1 MEKEYNLCK
10 VTSPQDTIILLLLI
24 HTEKSLTAYGIS
36 KQTNISIPQVQ
47 FRLSK
52 LEEQGIVTS
61 VIDNNKTVYTI
72 HPALKSREC
81 IDEITEHIKA
91 ISDIIDT
98 VEYTTPTAMKYI
110 IAFIIERTVVLE
122 PEAEEA

>member
-1 MEKEYNLCK
+1 MESL
-10 VTSPQDTIILLLLI
+10 QDTPILLSLVSS
-24 HTEKSLTAYGIS
+24 EKSLTAYGIS
-36 KQTNISIPQVQ
+36 KHTKISIPQVQ
-47 FRLSK
+47 YRLSK
-52 LEEQGIVTS
+52 LEDNGIVTS
-61 VIDNNKTVYTI
+61 AIIDNKKVYNV

-81 IDEITEHIKA
+81 IDEIAELIKA

-122 PEAEEA
+122 PEAEEAE

>member
-1 MEKEYNLCK
+1 ME
-10 VTSPQDTIILLLLI
+10 SAQDTPILLILVSSD
-24 HTEKSLTAYGIS
+24 KPLTAYAIS
-36 KQTNISIPQVQ
+36 KHTKISIPQVQ

-52 LEEQGIVTS
+52 LEDQGIVTS
-61 VIDNNKTVYTI
+61 ASIDNKKVYDV

-81 IDEITEHIKA
+81 IDKITGLIKT

-98 VEYTTPTAMKYI
+98 VEYTTPVAMKWI

-122 PEAEEA
+122 PEAEEAE